1 MLISIIVPLYNTIT
15 ACGDEEYLINNIQ
28 SLINQTYKNI
38 EIIYINNNSMDNSVE
53 IIERFG
59 AKDDR
64 VKILEETQQGV
75 GFARNCGIEHACGEY
90 FTFVDADDYVAL
102 DYIETAVNELKS
114 KPDIL
119 IRDFTCCDVKANRN
133 FLSAR
138 SAGRKKYGNTI
149 TNYFAFIECVPNI
162 FFNTGFIN
170 NLHIRQNGGLYIG
183 EDNLFNTEAILNTKD
198 IKISDNSSYFYQILP
213 GSISRIRSDKY
224 LDLIE
229 AYDKMFE
236 LSLKH
241 LGYINDASVRYFLG
255 KYGYCMEKMLNRTSY
270 RQECIN
276 LIEKYKQYFRIKKR
290 STNKLINRLLK
301 SKLKKGISPEEISVI
316 VQGSIDNEET
326 PKCLKSIRKF
336 LPYAEIILSTN
347 KGADVRGLDYDVLV
361 LSDDPGAILM
371 SDKMQTYNNL
381 NRQLVSTQEGLKKA
395 TGKYAMKLR
404 SDMILT
410 SDKFLDYFDKFQ
422 ARSDKYNLFE
432 HKILTS
438 CLFSRLN
445 LKSGKDQDR
454 VPIPFHISD
463 WWMFGLRDDLNK
475 YFLDTQLIQ
484 EPYFSK
490 YFDLEENKH
499 KKNPFS
505 EIKCRFTPEQYLCY
519 SCFRRNFDDIYMED
533 AADVSEDIMQK
544 SRECIANNFII
555 LQYKQ
560 SGIYLSKYPYSR
572 NEKFSGD
579 QYLGLYN
586 FWRYENEYKKYCDNS
601 YKITTKDKFFENE
614 ELAYAKLRIYKHIQ
628 KAASKQTPFLKKLE
642 HIFIGFPA
650 SSIGFL
656 LKLFKQK
663 KQAG

>member
-1 MLISIIVPLYNTIT
+1 MIIKTKNISIIIQGIV
-15 ACGDEEYLINNIQ
+15 NID
-28 SLINQTYKNI
+28 
-38 EIIYINNNSMDNSVE
+38 IIS
-53 IIERFG
+53 
-59 AKDDR
+59 
-64 VKILEETQQGV
+64 
-75 GFARNCGIEHACGEY
+75 
-90 FTFVDADDYVAL
+90 
-102 DYIETAVNELKS
+102 
-114 KPDIL
+114 
-119 IRDFTCCDVKANRN
+119 
-133 FLSAR
+133 
-138 SAGRKKYGNTI
+138 
-149 TNYFAFIECVPNI
+149 
-162 FFNTGFIN
+162 
-170 NLHIRQNGGLYIG
+170 
-183 EDNLFNTEAILNTKD
+183 
-198 IKISDNSSYFYQILP
+198 
-213 GSISRIRSDKY
+213 
-224 LDLIE
+224 
-229 AYDKMFE
+229 
-236 LSLKH
+236 
-241 LGYINDASVRYFLG
+241 
-255 KYGYCMEKMLNRTSY
+255 
-270 RQECIN
+270 
-276 LIEKYKQYFRIKKR
+276 
-290 STNKLINRLLK
+290 
-301 SKLKKGISPEEISVI
+301 
-316 VQGSIDNEET
+316 
-326 PKCLKSIRKF
+326 KSILYLRKIF
-336 LPYAEIILSTN
+336 PQSEIILSTF
-347 KGADVRGLDYDVLV
+347 KGADISRLDYDVLV

-475 YFLDTQLIQ
+475 YFLDTKLIQ

-519 SCFRRNFDDIYMED
+519 SCFARNFDDIYMED
-533 AADVSEDIMQK
+533 AADVSEDIMHK

-560 SGIYLSKYPYSR
+560 SGIYLPKYPYSR

-628 KAASKQTPFLKKLE
+628 KAASRQTPLFKKLE
-642 HIFIGFPA
+642 HIFIGIPA
-650 SSIGFL
+650 SLISLL
-656 LKLFKQK
+656 LKLFR
-663 KQAG
+663 